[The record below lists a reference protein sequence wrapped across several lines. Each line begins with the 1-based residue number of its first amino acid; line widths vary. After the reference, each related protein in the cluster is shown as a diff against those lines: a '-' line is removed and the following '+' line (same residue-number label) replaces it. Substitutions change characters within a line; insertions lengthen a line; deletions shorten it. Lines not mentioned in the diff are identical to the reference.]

1 MLRNDTLPRAELCQA
16 QVKLRLVVAISI
28 KWKLTVFV
36 PFWLR
41 SKGTWLNKK
50 LPRVG
55 GAAVYS
61 VSAAAYIVGAAA
73 CIVDVQAYTAGPAAY
88 NTSAAT

>member
-1 MLRNDTLPRAELCQA
+1 MEHDTLAGAELCQA

-28 KWKLTVFV
+28 KWKLTVFIR
-36 PFWLR
+36 FWLR
-41 SKGTWLNKK
+41 LKGTWLNKK
-50 LPRVG
+50 LSRVS

-88 NTSAAT
+88 ATGAAT